1 MILKF
6 IKIVLKNLT
15 KIILFFFLLTF
26 AAKLFLKMKKTVLFI
41 GLLLAFACNANAQ
54 EKRNYGFY
62 LGCGINWMSLDKSFF
77 YDDSEVDV
85 KSEVI
90 HQHNPDTLIV
100 NTISAQYLDV
110 KDAKMS
116 AAPSFM
122 IGGFFEYQATNF
134 FGLQFE
140 LMYNQYGYRLKG
152 YVERE
157 ESDGDITKYDYK
169 STTKLNNISA
179 AVLLKFHLLKDHLN
193 IDFGV
198 QPSLCLRNVKD
209 AQRAI
214 NFKEIYY
221 TPDTDFKPFNVSLVG
236 GVTSC
241 IGEHIFIGARY
252 NYGLIDILFAKNA
265 YLNKDTD
272 GTKTIKYSYSSA
284 KSKTSSIQITVG
296 YKF

>member
-1 MILKF
+1 MF
-6 IKIVLKNLT
+6 LKNLT
-15 KIILFFFLLTF
+15 KIILFSFLLTF
-26 AAKLFLKMKKTVLFI
+26 AAKIISKMKKKAFLL
-41 GLLLAFACNANAQ
+41 GLLLVVICSANAQ

-62 LGCGINWMSLDKSFF
+62 LGCGINWMSLDESFF

-85 KSEVI
+85 KNEVI
-90 HQHNPDTLIV
+90 HQHNPDTVIV

-236 GVTSC
+236 GVTGC
-241 IGEHIFIGARY
+241 IGKHILIGARY
-252 NYGLIDILFAKNA
+252 SYGLLDILFAKEA
-265 YLNKDTD
+265 YLYKDTD

>member
-1 MILKF
+1 MF
-6 IKIVLKNLT
+6 LKNLT
-15 KIILFFFLLTF
+15 KIILFSFLLTF
-26 AAKLFLKMKKTVLFI
+26 AAKLISKMKKKAFLL
-41 GLLLAFACNANAQ
+41 GLLLVVICSANAQ

-85 KSEVI
+85 ENEVF
-90 HQHNPDTLIV
+90 HLLDTVIV

-122 IGGFFEYQATNF
+122 IGGFFEYQANNF

-214 NFKEIYY
+214 NLKEIYY
-221 TPDTDFKPFNVSLVG
+221 TPDTDFKPLNVSLVG
-236 GVTSC
+236 GVTGC
-241 IGEHIFIGARY
+241 IGEHIIIGARY
-252 NYGLIDILFAKNA
+252 SYGLIDILFAKNA